1 MKRFEYT
8 LEIAWKLM
16 KKFLMKTYGKTE
28 QELTM
33 NNIFRLMQGYGYIE
47 NWETWRDYYQKR
59 NNTAHEYSLEKSRVL
74 I

>member
-1 MKRFEYT
+1 
-8 LEIAWKLM
+8 M